1 MVKLSTP
8 GWLLAFGLLNAVP
21 AGLAA
26 QNNTGQPVGQEDN
39 TSYGTTSGEFLLL
52 GAGARGT
59 ALGGSFAAIVTD
71 VSALYYNPAGAA
83 LLSGRGHGRD
93 VRLPRRHPL
102 FLGRRRLPALGW
114 IRTIGFQLGTFGF
127 KDQPIYTEEQPNGT
141 GGTYSVNQTFV
152 GATFAQN
159 FSDRFSAGITA
170 KYVNDRLGTV
180 SGSAFAV
187 DFGTNF
193 HASLNNHPVKFS
205 FVLANIGSN
214 LSYSGTGL
222 QGNVLRTPIPGED
235 DTPTLP
241 QQSNLLTKDFPLPT
255 TFRVGLAYDVL
266 TGENNRLTVL
276 GDFNQPNNN
285 KPGFAFGSEWMS
297 NKLGGSNFGFAL
309 RGSYSY
315 TGANN
320 LDPQSSQTALND
332 EETLQGLAFGGGLMY
347 GAGSGFSSASTT
359 RTSILASLARRI
371 SSASRW
377 GGKRAQSMGRDE
389 RPPSPGVA
397 DICLQCDGRPWR
409 S

>member
-26 QNNTGQPVGQEDN
+26 QNSTGQPVGQEDN

-59 ALGGSFAAIVTD
+59 ALGGSFASIVTD

-83 LLSGRGHGRD
+83 LLERPGIMVGTYDYLADTRYSWGGVAFPLSGG
-93 VRLPRRHPL
+93 
-102 FLGRRRLPALGW
+102 A
-114 IRTIGFQLGTFGF
+114 RTIGFQLGTFGF

-214 LSYSGTGL
+214 LNYEGTGL
-222 QGNVLRTPIPGED
+222 QGNVPRTPIPGED
-235 DTPTLP
+235 ETPTLP

-320 LDPQSSQTALND
+320 LDPETSQTALND

-347 GAGSGFSSASTT
+347 GAGNGFSLGLDYAYKYLGVLGPTNFFSF
-359 RTSILASLARRI
+359 SLG
-371 SSASRW
+371 W
-377 GGKRAQSMGRDE
+377 
-389 RPPSPGVA
+389 
-397 DICLQCDGRPWR
+397 
-409 S
+409 

>member
-83 LLSGRGHGRD
+83 LLERPGIMVGTYDYLADTRYSWGGVAFPLSGG
-93 VRLPRRHPL
+93 
-102 FLGRRRLPALGW
+102 A
-114 IRTIGFQLGTFGF
+114 RTIGFQLGTFGF
-127 KDQPIYTEEQPNGT
+127 KDQPIYTEEQPDGT

-152 GATFAQN
+152 GGTFAQN

-222 QGNVLRTPIPGED
+222 QGNVPRTPIPGED
-235 DTPTLP
+235 ETPTLP

-347 GAGSGFSSASTT
+347 GAGNGFSLGLDYAYKY
-359 RTSILASLARRI
+359 L
-371 SSASRW
+371 
-377 GGKRAQSMGRDE
+377 
-389 RPPSPGVA
+389 GV
-397 DICLQCDGRPWR
+397 LGPTNFFSFTLGW
-409 S
+409 

>member
-26 QNNTGQPVGQEDN
+26 QNSTGQPVGQEDN

-83 LLSGRGHGRD
+83 LIERPGIMVGTYDYLADTRYSWGGVAFPLSGG
-93 VRLPRRHPL
+93 
-102 FLGRRRLPALGW
+102 A
-114 IRTIGFQLGTFGF
+114 RTIGFQLGTFGF

-152 GATFAQN
+152 GGTFAQN

-222 QGNVLRTPIPGED
+222 QGNVPRTPIPGED
-235 DTPTLP
+235 ETPTLP

-320 LDPQSSQTALND
+320 IDPQTSQTALND
-332 EETLQGLAFGGGLMY
+332 EETLQGLAFGGGLNY
-347 GAGSGFSSASTT
+347 GAGNGFSLGLDYAYKY
-359 RTSILASLARRI
+359 L
-371 SSASRW
+371 
-377 GGKRAQSMGRDE
+377 
-389 RPPSPGVA
+389 GV
-397 DICLQCDGRPWR
+397 LGPTNFFSFTLGW
-409 S
+409 